1 MSTLEVALAKLGELT
16 AWLAEH
22 PEEARN
28 EASTRFHLVDRI
40 LRECLGW
47 PPEAIA
53 VETYEEGQ
61 YSDYELGSPNRLA
74 VIEAKREGDYFE
86 LPEGSLGE
94 VVSLATLRAIS
105 PDLEKA
111 LDQATSYAQARGIPV
126 AAVANGTQ
134 LVVFLGSR
142 SDGVAPAE
150 GTAVVFVSLD
160 DMAERIGQLLDCLS
174 PAGVAA
180 RRVTRHVL
188 TGRGRTPPE
197 KLSARI
203 HDYPGYKNRN
213 PDAAKLQI
221 LGGLFIDDLVGDP
234 RIEQD
239 FLESSYCTSG
249 ALSQY
254 ALVSRAVLNARYS
267 AYFDQQGEVSSSGAA
282 DKDGLSADLLN
293 DMMAAGLAK
302 RPIVLLGDVGV
313 GKTTF
318 VRHLIRVDAV
328 DELEDSIVLYVDFG
342 SRPALAED
350 LKGYV
355 YREFRRQLRDE
366 NGVDVEERGFVRS
379 VYRPELQRF
388 GTGIYSDLAEI
399 DPNAY
404 RMREMD
410 RLNELASSPESHL
423 RRSIEHLLKA
433 QRRRTVV
440 FLDNVDQ
447 RPPDFQES
455 VFLIAQSLA
464 ETWDLSCFVSLRP
477 ETFYRSKASG
487 SLSAYQ
493 PRVFTIAPPRVD
505 QVIYKRLAFAR
516 RELSEFGR
524 LPTFPAG
531 VTMGSD
537 TLDSYLAVLERAFHQ
552 EHGIVEFVDNMSGG
566 NVRKALGFLLAFV
579 GSGHVNT
586 TKILGSVERTNR
598 YDIPLHEFVRAVMY
612 GDHEYYDPRD
622 VDIIN
627 VLDVVVD
634 DPREHFLVPL
644 LVSYVDRI
652 GRAGPNEGYVST
664 ERCGEFLQS
673 LGYTPDSIE
682 YAQARAIRGGLLD
695 PYPRPDGGG
704 EADMGTAVVLRLRIT
719 SSGAYMVKKL
729 LGMFSYID
737 AVVVDTPICDA
748 GARQAIG
755 AVDSVADRVKR
766 AETFSTYLSQAWSA
780 VSDEGLP
787 FDWEACAGNLRGEL
801 ERVRG
806 AIGLREL
813 PLS

>member
-1 MSTLEVALAKLGELT
+1 
-16 AWLAEH
+16 
-22 PEEARN
+22 
-28 EASTRFHLVDRI
+28 
-40 LRECLGW
+40 
-47 PPEAIA
+47 
-53 VETYEEGQ
+53 
-61 YSDYELGSPNRLA
+61 
-74 VIEAKREGDYFE
+74 
-86 LPEGSLGE
+86 
-94 VVSLATLRAIS
+94 
-105 PDLEKA
+105 
-111 LDQATSYAQARGIPV
+111 
-126 AAVANGTQ
+126 
-134 LVVFLGSR
+134 
-142 SDGVAPAE
+142 
-150 GTAVVFVSLD
+150 
-160 DMAERIGQLLDCLS
+160 
-174 PAGVAA
+174 
-180 RRVTRHVL
+180 
-188 TGRGRTPPE
+188 
-197 KLSARI
+197 
-203 HDYPGYKNRN
+203 
-213 PDAAKLQI
+213 
-221 LGGLFIDDLVGDP
+221 
-234 RIEQD
+234 
-239 FLESSYCTSG
+239 
-249 ALSQY
+249 
-254 ALVSRAVLNARYS
+254 
-267 AYFDQQGEVSSSGAA
+267 
-282 DKDGLSADLLN
+282 
-293 DMMAAGLAK
+293 
-302 RPIVLLGDVGV
+302 
-313 GKTTF
+313 
-318 VRHLIRVDAV
+318 
-328 DELEDSIVLYVDFG
+328 
-342 SRPALAED
+342 
-350 LKGYV
+350 
-355 YREFRRQLRDE
+355 
-366 NGVDVEERGFVRS
+366 
-379 VYRPELQRF
+379 
-388 GTGIYSDLAEI
+388 
-399 DPNAY
+399 
-404 RMREMD
+404 
-410 RLNELASSPESHL
+410 
-423 RRSIEHLLKA
+423 
-433 QRRRTVV
+433 
-440 FLDNVDQ
+440 
-447 RPPDFQES
+447 
-455 VFLIAQSLA
+455 
-464 ETWDLSCFVSLRP
+464 
-477 ETFYRSKASG
+477 
-487 SLSAYQ
+487 
-493 PRVFTIAPPRVD
+493 
-505 QVIYKRLAFAR
+505 
-516 RELSEFGR
+516 
-524 LPTFPAG
+524 
-531 VTMGSD
+531 MGSD